1 MSNDEVMNAE
11 PPAENKWANRKA
23 NAIREADQKADQE
36 AKDYWKANAVIKAEA
51 EKANDLIKTQF
62 HTELQKS
69 NEDVSK
75 VKSLFEIE
83 LEKIKEQSQ
92 SQNKANEEQV
102 QKLVEQQNASNTHF
116 KEVCDKINV
125 DIAAGMKELYDT
137 INVQIQN
144 QTKQFH
150 LANVAT
156 QASIAEVQGK
166 FIGIEQAL
174 AAILAGQ
181 AKSKNARGSDD
192 DHDAKKARGSE
203 A

>member
-1 MSNDEVMNAE
+1 MDV
-11 PPAENKWANRKA
+11 
-23 NAIREADQKADQE
+23 IRST
-36 AKDYWKANAVIKAEA
+36 WW
-51 EKANDLIKTQF
+51 
-62 HTELQKS
+62 
-69 NEDVSK
+69 
-75 VKSLFEIE
+75 
-83 LEKIKEQSQ
+83 
-92 SQNKANEEQV
+92 
-102 QKLVEQQNASNTHF
+102 QNASNTHF

-166 FIGIEQAL
+166 FIGIETTL

-203 A
+203 AWQIGGAVQGDHSIVSSIQPIHDTHQWRC